1 MRGLENKM
9 ILKDYIK
16 VGLAVAI
23 LAVSVY
29 LMPPLTL
36 PFSSVPFTLQTLII
50 VLIAYLFKPTQ
61 AFVAITLYLFL
72 GGIGLPIFSGGQGGF
87 DKLIG
92 PTGGFL
98 VLFPFIA
105 YFIAFFK
112 SKDNH
117 FINLLIGLLFS
128 IGILYLLASL
138 WLSYSINISYITAIT
153 MMLPFIPFD
162 IIKVFLAYS
171 IYRRLPEDLI
181 YPLKETIHN

>member
-1 MRGLENKM
+1 MRGLENNM
-9 ILKDYIK
+9 ILKEYIK
-16 VGLAVAI
+16 ICLAVAI
-23 LAVSVY
+23 LSVSVY
-29 LMPPLTL
+29 LIPPLTL

-50 VLIAYLFKPTQ
+50 VLIAYLYKPTQ
-61 AFVAITLYLFL
+61 AFIAITLYLFL

-105 YFIAFFK
+105 YFIAYFK
-112 SKDNH
+112 TKDSH
-117 FINLLIGLLFS
+117 FINLLIGVIFS
-128 IGILYLLASL
+128 IGVLYFVACL
-138 WLSYSINISYITAIT
+138 WLSYSINIGYMTAIT

-162 IIKVFLAYS
+162 ILKVFLAYS

-181 YPLKETIHN
+181 YPLKETVHN